1 MKTSIKIITGFLC
14 FFMLIPGLVK
24 FTEPFKTFFSTQI
37 SKSELP
43 FPLLTFWSGQLGE
56 IILKI
61 DSCNSIQDLAM
72 LHGRGELAAAMGE
85 DFQEFVYDSILAME
99 KSSK

>member
-1 MKTSIKIITGFLC
+1 MKETLSRL
-14 FFMLIPGLVK
+14 MLLK
-24 FTEPFKTFFSTQI
+24 LKADLI
-37 SKSELP
+37 SMHSDFYMEMRNDLP
-43 FPLLTFWSGQLGE
+43 LDAEEFIHHFGQLGE

-72 LHGRGELAAAMGE
+72 LHGRGELAATMGE